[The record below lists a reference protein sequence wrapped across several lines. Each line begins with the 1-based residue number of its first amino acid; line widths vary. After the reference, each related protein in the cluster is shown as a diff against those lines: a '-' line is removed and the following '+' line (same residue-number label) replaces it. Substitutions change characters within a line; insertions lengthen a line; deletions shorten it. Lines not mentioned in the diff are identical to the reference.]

1 MAGAFNAGFTYAISN
16 SNPVSQTSEAEQQ
29 GDRDAQARM
38 IRREVAGYQAKNG
51 AGGNSTL
58 LMWNDIEFSPRQQ
71 ALIDE
76 NQGAFESE
84 LLKAVSKNL
93 DVDLS
98 DTTVT
103 RVNSVETIDAALNS
117 GQYSRVVYY
126 GHVLNGELTPNLNWA
141 GMDADLFKFLMPGSV
156 SELNVYG
163 CQSAQFTTQLYDSSG
178 GLKVGGMQG
187 DLFERVNNGIFQSM
201 YTGTRNNPA
210 EINLYHY

>member
-1 MAGAFNAGFTYAISN
+1 MREEIPHCLCGMTSN
-16 SNPVSQTSEAEQQ
+16 SVLASKLSLT
-29 GDRDAQARM
+29 RT
-38 IRREVAGYQAKNG
+38 REHSSRK
-51 AGGNSTL
+51 
-58 LMWNDIEFSPRQQ
+58 
-71 ALIDE
+71 
-76 NQGAFESE
+76 

-98 DTTVT
+98 DTTIT

-187 DLFERVNNGIFQSM
+187 DLFERVSTTESSRACTLAPGII
-201 YTGTRNNPA
+201 RRK
-210 EINLYHY
+210 